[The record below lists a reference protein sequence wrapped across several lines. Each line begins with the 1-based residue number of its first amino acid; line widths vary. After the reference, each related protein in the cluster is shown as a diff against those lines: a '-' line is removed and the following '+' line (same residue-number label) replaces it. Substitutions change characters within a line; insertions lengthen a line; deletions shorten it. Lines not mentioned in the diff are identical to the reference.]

1 MVTEAT
7 LPLALKIGPHKVEFT
22 FFLSRDLVLV
32 ACSIDATFV
41 GLFSNLVTHPHNSM
55 RVISNTVAHSLDPMG
70 TSSNLVAHSPDLMGT
85 GSNPVDHSLDRMG
98 TSSNPIFH
106 SPVSMW
112 SLTSRY
118 KDFLDAFEIKNADQL
133 LKHQ

>member
-1 MVTEAT
+1 M
-7 LPLALKIGPHKVEFT
+7 EFT

-55 RVISNTVAHSLDPMG
+55 RVISNTVAHSLD
-70 TSSNLVAHSPDLMGT
+70 
-85 GSNPVDHSLDRMG
+85 RMG